1 MTTSSTPRVA
11 RAEVGLRS
19 ERGPILLAVM
29 LSVGLVAID
38 STILATAV
46 PSVVADLG
54 GFTSF
59 PWLFS
64 IYLLAQAIS
73 VPLYGKLADLYGRKP
88 LMLFG
93 VGLFILGSLL
103 CGVAWG
109 MTSLIVFR
117 LVQGLGAGAIGPI
130 GMTIIGDIYTLQE
143 RATVQGYMASV
154 WAIAALVGPT
164 LGGIFSD
171 TIGWRWIFF
180 VNLPLGAAAAWVLW
194 RRFEEN
200 VERHRHRIDYLGSA
214 LLGVG
219 GTLLLLALL
228 EGGVEWGWASPVSL
242 ALFVAAVALLVGFVL
257 VERVAAEPVLPLW
270 IFKMRV
276 LNVTNAGSLVVGILL
291 MGLSSYVP
299 LYSQR
304 VLGTGALVAGL
315 ALAAMTIG
323 WPVAAATAGRLYLS
337 IGFRATLSIG
347 AFFSVAGALILLS
360 VDANSSVYHLAFA
373 CFVMGLGFGYVAS
386 PGVVAAQ
393 TAVSW
398 SSRGVATS
406 ANMFARSVGS
416 AVGVAVFGAVVNSYV
431 SSHTGSSD
439 PNIEH
444 LSAGILEPAINDVFL
459 VTVFITLA
467 LLVVGFL
474 MPTRVVEAQ
483 EPRRRARGRPAR
495 HGHLSTGSRSTPVL
509 IEPEVPGCLRGV
521 AELLEPR
528 AVLGLRR
535 LEGPAEAAAGQAGRG
550 DLVEDAAGEGDP
562 VEGGRWSVVDAVA
575 VVGEPVVEQD
585 DGRRRA
591 GGAELG
597 RDSAPARGSPSRD
610 R

>member
-1 MTTSSTPRVA
+1 
-11 RAEVGLRS
+11 VGLRS

-64 IYLLAQAIS
+64 IYLLAQAVS
-73 VPLYGKLADLYGRKP
+73 VPVYGKLADLYGRKP
-88 LMLFG
+88 MMLIG
-93 VGLFILGSLL
+93 VGLFVVGSLL
-103 CGVAWG
+103 CGIAWG

-164 LGGIFSD
+164 LGGVFSD

-180 VNLPLGAAAAWVLW
+180 VNLPLGVAAATVLW

-200 VERHRHRIDYLGSA
+200 VVRKRHRIDYLGSS
-214 LLGVG
+214 LLAVG

-228 EGGVEWGWASPVSL
+228 EGGVAWAWESTTSVL
-242 ALFVAAVALLVGFVL
+242 LFAGAAAVLVGFVL

-270 IFKMRV
+270 VFRMRV

-299 LYSQR
+299 LYAQR

-323 WPVAAATAGRLYLS
+323 WPVAAATAGRLYLT

-360 VDANSSVYHLAFA
+360 VDATSSVWYLAFA
-373 CFVMGLGFGYVAS
+373 CFVLGIGFGYVAS

-431 SSHTGSSD
+431 SSHARSAD

-444 LSAGILEPAINDVFL
+444 LSARILEPAINGVYL
-459 VTVFITLA
+459 ATVFITLT

-474 MPTRVVEAQ
+474 MPTRVHEPEA
-483 EPRRRARGRPAR
+483 PA
-495 HGHLSTGSRSTPVL
+495 SSPTPV
-509 IEPEVPGCLRGV
+509 
-521 AELLEPR
+521 
-528 AVLGLRR
+528 
-535 LEGPAEAAAGQAGRG
+535 
-550 DLVEDAAGEGDP
+550 DADP
-562 VEGGRWSVVDAVA
+562 VA
-575 VVGEPVVEQD
+575 
-585 DGRRRA
+585 
-591 GGAELG
+591 
-597 RDSAPARGSPSRD
+597 
-610 R
+610 

>member
-1 MTTSSTPRVA
+1 VTTSSTPRVA

-19 ERGPILLAVM
+19 ERGPVLLAVM
-29 LSVGLVAID
+29 LSIGLVAID

-46 PSVVADLG
+46 PAVVSDLG

-64 IYLLAQAIS
+64 IYLLAQAVS

-88 LMLFG
+88 LMLIG
-93 VGLFILGSLL
+93 VGLFVLGSLL
-103 CGVAWG
+103 CGIAWG

-154 WAIAALVGPT
+154 WATAALVGPT
-164 LGGIFSD
+164 LGGVFSD

-200 VERHRHRIDYLGSA
+200 VHRRRHRIDYLGSS
-214 LLGVG
+214 LLAVG

-228 EGGVEWGWASPVSL
+228 EGGVEWAWDSPLSI
-242 ALFVAAVALLVGFVL
+242 ALFAGSLVLLVAFVL
-257 VERVAAEPVLPLW
+257 VERAAAEPVLPLW
-270 IFKMRV
+270 VFRMRV

-323 WPVAAATAGRLYLS
+323 WPIAASTAGRLYLS

-347 AFFSVAGALILLS
+347 AVFSVAGALILLS
-360 VDANSSVYHLAFA
+360 VDAHSSVFHLAFA
-373 CFVMGLGFGYVAS
+373 CFVMGIGFGYVAS

-398 SSRGVATS
+398 SSRGVATG
-406 ANMFARSVGS
+406 ANMFSRSVGS

-431 SSHTGSSD
+431 SSHAGSSD
-439 PNIEH
+439 PDIEH
-444 LSAGILEPAINDVFL
+444 LSARILEPAINDVYL

-474 MPTRVVEAQ
+474 MPTRVT
-483 EPRRRARGRPAR
+483 EPDAPIA
-495 HGHLSTGSRSTPVL
+495 S
-509 IEPEVPGCLRGV
+509 EP
-521 AELLEPR
+521 
-528 AVLGLRR
+528 
-535 LEGPAEAAAGQAGRG
+535 AAGPEA
-550 DLVEDAAGEGDP
+550 
-562 VEGGRWSVVDAVA
+562 DAVA
-575 VVGEPVVEQD
+575 
-585 DGRRRA
+585 
-591 GGAELG
+591 
-597 RDSAPARGSPSRD
+597 
-610 R
+610 

>member
-1 MTTSSTPRVA
+1 
-11 RAEVGLRS
+11 
-19 ERGPILLAVM
+19 M
-29 LSVGLVAID
+29 LV
-38 STILATAV
+38 
-46 PSVVADLG
+46 
-54 GFTSF
+54 
-59 PWLFS
+59 
-64 IYLLAQAIS
+64 
-73 VPLYGKLADLYGRKP
+73 
-88 LMLFG
+88 G
-93 VGLFILGSLL
+93 VGLFVLGSLL

-117 LVQGLGAGAIGPI
+117 LVQGFGAGAIGPI

-154 WAIAALVGPT
+154 WATAALVGPT
-164 LGGIFSD
+164 LGGVFSD

-194 RRFEEN
+194 RRFSEN
-200 VERHRHRIDYLGSA
+200 VERRRHKIDYLGSS
-214 LLGVG
+214 LLGLG

-228 EGGVEWGWASPVSL
+228 EGGVEWAWDSPLSV
-242 ALFVAAVALLVGFVL
+242 ALFAGAGALLVAFVL

-270 IFKMRV
+270 VFRMRV

-323 WPVAAATAGRLYLS
+323 WPIAAATAGRLYLT

-347 AFFSVAGALILLS
+347 AVFSIAGALILQS
-360 VDANSSVYHLAFA
+360 VTAESSVYHLAFA

-398 SSRGVATS
+398 SSRGVATG

-431 SSHTGSSD
+431 SGRLHSSD

-444 LSAGILEPAINDVFL
+444 LSPGILEPAIHDVYL
-459 VTVFITLA
+459 VTVFVTLA
-467 LLVVGFL
+467 LLAVGFL
-474 MPTRVVEAQ
+474 MPTRVH
-483 EPRRRARGRPAR
+483 EPDAP
-495 HGHLSTGSRSTPVL
+495 TPT
-509 IEPEVPGCLRGV
+509 
-521 AELLEPR
+521 AT
-528 AVLGLRR
+528 A
-535 LEGPAEAAAGQAGRG
+535 PAEA
-550 DLVEDAAGEGDP
+550 ESDP
-562 VEGGRWSVVDAVA
+562 VA
-575 VVGEPVVEQD
+575 
-585 DGRRRA
+585 
-591 GGAELG
+591 
-597 RDSAPARGSPSRD
+597 
-610 R
+610 